1 VVAGPTL
8 LDETSVS
15 RRFAVVLVTAVVGLT
30 ALLRLPSFLR
40 QLFDPDEAAIAT
52 QAIGLVNGGALYIDI
67 IDRKPP
73 LAPWLYALS
82 FRITGSHDL
91 RPLHAVAA
99 VVLIGAALLVAWEV
113 RGRAGTR
120 ASWWAAVLFVAGALA
135 FVPADAQAANF
146 SQLAL
151 LPGAAAIVVARRN
164 SWTAALGAGLL
175 VGVATL
181 TRQTWAIG
189 VVPAAFAAWWH
200 GGRRWERPVLV
211 FVGTL
216 AVIAAVGL
224 AVPFRLFLHWTFTG
238 NGSLLFDVSKITGA
252 AGSGFGS
259 LGLFVVGHLVL
270 CGLLVLLAVE
280 AVRHRATLLHRDDL
294 DLWLW
299 LAVGGLSV
307 VAGFRFFGH
316 YWMQV
321 LPPLVLLAA
330 PLVNRCSRSLR
341 RVLGGLV
348 GVTAAVFWV
357 MAWVPNRVHRLPD
370 PAPLVSVVRAE
381 TTPSQ
386 RVAIWGSFPEVYW
399 ESDRL
404 PAGGLILTDFLVG
417 KSAGRIEG
425 PATLHDATPGAV
437 EDYLDALRAK
447 PPELFLDTSTAD
459 IRGWGA
465 YPVAVVPA
473 LESFLRRNYRIESVV
488 DGVTVYRLDRPG

>member
-1 VVAGPTL
+1 MTVVVAL
-8 LDETSVS
+8 
-15 RRFAVVLVTAVVGLT
+15 TAV
-30 ALLRLPSFLR
+30 LRLPSFLR

-52 QAIGLVNGGALYIDI
+52 QAIGLVHGGALYIDI

-73 LAPWLYALS
+73 MAPWLYALL
-82 FRITGSHDL
+82 FRATGSRDL
-91 RPLHAVAA
+91 RPVHALAA
-99 VVLIGAALLVAWEV
+99 VVLIGAALLLAWEV
-113 RGRAGTR
+113 RGRAGR
-120 ASWWAAVLFVAGALA
+120 RPGWWAGVLFVAGAVA

-164 SWTAALGAGLL
+164 SWAAALGAGIF

-189 VVPAAFAAWWH
+189 VVAAAFAAWWH
-200 GGRRWERPVLV
+200 GGRRWWRPVLV
-211 FVGTL
+211 LAGTL
-216 AVIAAVGL
+216 GAIGAVGL

-238 NGSLLFDVSKITGA
+238 NGSLLFDISKVTDA
-252 AGSGFGS
+252 AGSGFAS
-259 LGLFVVGHLVL
+259 LGLLVVGHLVL
-270 CGLLVLLAVE
+270 CALLVLLVGE
-280 AVRHRATLLHRDDL
+280 VVRNRAALLRRCDL

-299 LAVGGLSV
+299 LAVGLLSV
-307 VAGFRFFGH
+307 VAGLRFFGH

-321 LPPLVLLAA
+321 LPPLVLLVA
-330 PLVNRCSRSLR
+330 PQVNRCSRTIR
-341 RVLGGLV
+341 QAFGALV

-370 PAPLVSVVRAE
+370 PAPLVAVVQAE

-386 RVAIWGSFPEVYW
+386 RIAIWGSFPEVYW
-399 ESDRL
+399 EADRL

-417 KSAGRIEG
+417 KAAGRIEG

-437 EDYLDALRAK
+437 DDYLKALRNK

-459 IRGWGA
+459 LRGWGA
-465 YPVAVVPA
+465 YPVTVIPE
-473 LESFLRRNYRIESVV
+473 LQRFLSGHYRVESVIE
-488 DGVTVYRLDRPG
+488 GVTIYRLVDPR

>member
-1 VVAGPTL
+1 MADPP
-8 LDETSVS
+8 VS
-15 RRFAVVLVTAVVGLT
+15 AADSRRRRFAAVTVSTVVGLT

-52 QAIGLVNGGALYIDI
+52 QAIGLVHGGALYIDI

-73 LAPWLYALS
+73 VAPWLYALM

-99 VVLIGAALLVAWEV
+99 VVLVGAALVIAWDV
-113 RGRAGTR
+113 RYRAGPR
-120 ASWWAAVLFVAGALA
+120 AAWWAGVLFVAGAVA

-151 LPGAAAIVVARRN
+151 LPGAAAIVVARRRP
-164 SWTAALGAGLL
+164 WGAAVAAGVF
-175 VGVATL
+175 VGIATL

-200 GGRRWERPVLV
+200 GGRRWWRPLLVLA
-211 FVGTL
+211 GTL
-216 AVIAAVGL
+216 ATIAAVGL
-224 AVPFRLFLHWTFTG
+224 AVPFRLFIHWTFTG
-238 NGSLLFDVSKITGA
+238 NGSLLFDLAKATDA
-252 AGSGFGS
+252 AGSGFAS

-270 CGLLVLLAVE
+270 CALFGVLVWHV
-280 AVRHRATLLHRDDL
+280 VRNRATLLQREDL
-294 DLWLW
+294 DLWIW
-299 LAVGGLSV
+299 LGVGLLSV

-321 LPPLVLLAA
+321 LPPLVLLTA
-330 PLVNRCSRSLR
+330 PYVNRCSRALR
-341 RVLGGLV
+341 RTFGCLV
-348 GVTAAVFWV
+348 GATAAVFWV
-357 MAWVPNRVHRLPD
+357 MAWVPNRVHRLPE
-370 PAPLVSVVRAE
+370 AGPLVAVVRAE

-386 RVAIWGSFPEVYW
+386 RIAIWGAYPEVYW

-417 KSAGRIEG
+417 KAAGRIEG

-437 EDYLDALRAK
+437 DDYLAALRRR

-459 IRGWGA
+459 LRGWGA
-465 YPVAVVPA
+465 YPLGVIPPLAD
-473 LESFLRRNYRIESVV
+473 FLRTHYRIESVV
-488 DGVTVYRLDRPG
+488 GGVTVYRLAPSG